1 MLVRGDAA
9 LQFGESGNVCLVC
22 WEPTLSVLNRLLAF
36 LLNTKKIDV
45 LVMDVLQQFT
55 NLTPIKFLVITKTH
69 LSLLNEDFP
78 LPYSW

>member
-1 MLVRGDAA
+1 VLVRGDAA

-22 WEPTLSVLNRLLAF
+22 WEPTLTVLNRSLVF
-36 LLNTKKIDV
+36 LLNKKNDV
-45 LVMDVLQQFT
+45 LVMDVLQQIT
-55 NLTPIKFLVITKTH
+55 NLTPIKFLIITKTH